1 MFSHLFSEGIIGN
14 MRTRN
19 RIVMTAMG
27 NHLANSD
34 GSVSERDIA
43 FYSARARGGVGLII
57 TECAIVDGLRG
68 KGNNNQISV
77 ADDKLLP
84 GLNRL
89 AQEIHKYDCKI
100 CVQIY
105 HPGRQGISAING
117 NLPLSAPS
125 EVECKAVHQPVAAMT
140 TLEVEEMVEKFIQ
153 AAVRV
158 KTAGFD
164 GVEVHGAHGYLINQF
179 LSPYTNLRQDRYG
192 GSFENRLRFLDE
204 IVRGIRSS
212 CGSDFPIIVRLS
224 VDEFLETTGL
234 PGKGLHLEDGVK
246 IAKYLEKAGVD
257 AINVSSGIYESMNV
271 AWEPFSF
278 EQGWKLY
285 LSEAVKKAVRIP
297 VIGVALFRDPEFAD
311 NALGEGKLDFI
322 GSARQ
327 HYADPQWPNKAKTGQ
342 KGEIR
347 KCICCLHCMETLMSA
362 DISPTPCQCAINIQ
376 SGGEIEYSDIKE
388 NGENRVVAVIGA
400 GPAGLE
406 ASRVLAMRK
415 FRPVI
420 FEKTDKP
427 GGQLEFANKPPK
439 KEKINWLIEYLKNQ
453 TAKLSVEIRFNT
465 LPTVE
470 MLKEID
476 PYAIFIAQGSKPVM
490 PQSIPGINSKTVY
503 SSMDILD
510 GKVKLTGK
518 NVAVIGSGMTGLET
532 AHLLAENGNKISI
545 FEMEQTIG
553 QGVYFQYLMDI
564 MSQIKKLGVKLYP
577 EHKLTEIKNKTA
589 VFEIVSSDETKE
601 YTFDD
606 IIISVGVV
614 PNRELTEEIQSLF
627 DRVYILGDALKAG
640 RIRNAMESGF
650 LTAYNL

>member
-1 MFSHLFSEGIIGN
+1 MFSHLFSEGIIGD

-43 FYSARARGGVGLII
+43 FYGARARGGVGLII

-77 ADDKLLP
+77 SDDKFLP

-89 AQEIHKYDCKI
+89 VQEIHKHDCKI

-117 NLPLSAPS
+117 NLPLPAPS

-140 TLEVEEMVEKFIQ
+140 TLEIEEMVEKFVK

-204 IVRGIRSS
+204 IVKGIRNS
-212 CGSDFPIIVRLS
+212 CGSDFPLIVRLS
-224 VDEFLETTGL
+224 VDEFLEAAGL

-246 IAKYLEKAGVD
+246 IAKHLEKAGVD
-257 AINVSSGIYESMNV
+257 AIDVSSGIYESMNV

-311 NALGEGKLDFI
+311 KALSEGKLDFI
-322 GSARQ
+322 GSARL
-327 HYADPQWPNKAKTGQ
+327 HYADPQWSNKTKTGQ
-342 KGEIR
+342 KDEIR

-376 SGGEIEYSDIKE
+376 SGRELEYSDIKE

-406 ASRVLAMRK
+406 ASRVLALRK

-420 FEKTDKP
+420 FEKNDKP

-470 MLKEID
+470 MLKEIN
-476 PYAIFIAQGSKPVM
+476 PYAIFISHGSKPVM
-490 PQSIPGINSKTVY
+490 PQSIPGINSQTVY
-503 SSMDILD
+503 SSIDILD

-532 AHLLAENGNKISI
+532 AHLLAENGNKISL

-553 QGVYFQYLMDI
+553 QNVYFQYLIDI
-564 MSQIKKLGVKLYP
+564 MSQITKLGVKLYP
-577 EHKLTEIKNKTA
+577 EHKLTEIKNRTA
-589 VFEIVSSDETKE
+589 VFEIVSSDEKKE
-601 YTFDD
+601 YTFDN